1 MRAPGPQAHGLNE
14 PWPRSEIAYNHFRAR
29 PERVVTNE
37 EYVSRNF
44 KSDNVTPVCDAIM
57 AAIQAAN
64 RGTAPAYGGDDF
76 TQKLHTVASEVFGRE
91 VAIFPVTTGTAANA
105 LALAQCVP
113 PYGAVYCHDAA
124 HIVTDECGAP
134 EFFAGGAKMIGFS
147 TPDGKISPEQ
157 VANAIAFAEDM
168 GVHHVKPGAVSL
180 SQATEWGT
188 VYQVSEVSALAA
200 MAKRHGLPVH
210 MDGARFA
217 NALVHL
223 GCTPAEATWQ
233 SGVDVLSLGATKN
246 GALCAEAV
254 VFFDPARARDFDRRR
269 KQAGHL
275 WSKLRFVSA
284 QLLAYFEHGLW
295 LDNARHA
302 NAMASALAKGLKTIA
317 GASLLQ
323 SVDAN
328 EVFVALPEA
337 TVAALERQGF
347 AFYRWPLAAPGAVAI
362 RLVTSYAT
370 PQSQVDEF
378 LAAAQGAARG

>member
-1 MRAPGPQAHGLNE
+1 
-14 PWPRSEIAYNHFRAR
+14 
-29 PERVVTNE
+29 
-37 EYVSRNF
+37 
-44 KSDNVTPVCDAIM
+44 M
-57 AAIQAAN
+57 AAINAAN
-64 RGTAPAYGGDDF
+64 VGTAASYGGDEI
-76 TQKLHTVASEVFGRE
+76 TQALNSVADEVFGTQ
-91 VAIFPVTTGTAANA
+91 VTVFPVTTGTAANA
-105 LALAQCVP
+105 LALSQIVP
-113 PYGAVYCHDAA
+113 PYGAVYCHDTA

-134 EFFAGGAKMIGFS
+134 EFFTGGAKMMGL
-147 TPDGKISPEQ
+147 PAADGKIKPEQ
-157 VANAIAFAEDM
+157 VASAIAFAEDM
-168 GVHHVKPGAVSL
+168 GVHHVKPGALSL

-188 VYQVSEVSALAA
+188 VYELTEVAALAA
-200 MAKRHGLPVH
+200 VAKQHGLPVH

-223 GCTPAEATWQ
+223 GCTPAEATWK
-233 SGVDVLSLGATKN
+233 SGVDILSLGATKN

-254 VFFDPARARDFDRRR
+254 VFFNRGQARDFERRR

-284 QLLAYFEHGLW
+284 QLLAYFENGLW
-295 LDNARHA
+295 LANARHA
-302 NAMASALAKGLKTIA
+302 NAMASELARGLRSVA

-347 AFYRWPLAAPGAVAI
+347 GFYRWPLSKTSQGVAI

-370 PQSQVDEF
+370 PRAHVAEF
-378 LAAAQGAARG
+378 LAAAQGFVRD

>member
-1 MRAPGPQAHGLNE
+1 
-14 PWPRSEIAYNHFRAR
+14 
-29 PERVVTNE
+29 
-37 EYVSRNF
+37 VSRNF

-64 RGTAPAYGGDDF
+64 RGSVPSYGGDDF
-76 TQKLHTVASEVFGRE
+76 TGKLQTVASDVFGKE

-105 LALAQCVP
+105 LALSQCVP
-113 PYGAVYCHDAA
+113 SYGAVYCHDAA
-124 HIVTDECGAP
+124 HILTDECGAP
-134 EFFAGGAKMIGFS
+134 EFFTGGAKMIGFRAA
-147 TPDGKISPEQ
+147 DGKIKPEQ
-157 VANAIAFAEDM
+157 VASAVAFAEDM

-200 MAKRHGLPVH
+200 TAKQHGLPVH

-254 VFFDPARARDFDRRR
+254 VFFDPVRARDFERRR
-269 KQAGHL
+269 KQTGHL

-284 QLLAYFEHGLW
+284 QLLAYFEQGLW

-302 NAMASALAKGLKTIA
+302 NSMASGLAHGLKAVA

-337 TVAALERQGF
+337 IVAALERQGF
-347 AFYRWPLAAPGAVAI
+347 GFYRWPLSAPATGVAI

-370 PQSQVDEF
+370 PRAHVDEF
-378 LAAAQGAARG
+378 LAAAQDAAA

>member
-1 MRAPGPQAHGLNE
+1 L
-14 PWPRSEIAYNHFRAR
+14 
-29 PERVVTNE
+29 
-37 EYVSRNF
+37 SRNF
-44 KSDNVTPVCDAIM
+44 KSDNVSPVSDSIM
-57 AAIQAAN
+57 AAINAAN
-64 RGTAPAYGGDDF
+64 IGSMPSYGGDDF
-76 TQKLHTVASEVFGRE
+76 TQTLQVVASEVFDTE

-105 LALAQCVP
+105 LALSQVVA
-113 PYGAVYCHDAA
+113 PYGAVYCHEAA

-134 EFFAGGAKMIGFS
+134 EFFTGGAKTMGLPA
-147 TPDGKISPEQ
+147 PDGKIRPDQ
-157 VANAIAFAEDM
+157 LTNAIAFAEDM
-168 GVHHVKPGAVSL
+168 GVHHVKPAAVSL

-188 VYQVSEVSALAA
+188 VYQLAELAALAGV
-200 MAKRHGLPVH
+200 AKRHALPVH

-223 GCTPAEATWQ
+223 GCTPAAASWQ

-254 VFFDPARARDFDRRR
+254 VFFDPARARDFERRR

-284 QLLAYFEHGLW
+284 QLLAYFENGLW
-295 LDNARHA
+295 LENAGHA
-302 NAMASALAKGLKTIA
+302 NAMAAALARGLREVR

-328 EVFVALPEA
+328 EVFVSLPEA
-337 TVAALERQGF
+337 TVTVLEQQGF
-347 AFYRWPLAAPGAVAI
+347 GFYRWPLSAVATGVAI

-370 PQSQVDEF
+370 PRAHVDEF
-378 LAAAQGAARG
+378 LSAARSSARG

>member
-1 MRAPGPQAHGLNE
+1 L
-14 PWPRSEIAYNHFRAR
+14 
-29 PERVVTNE
+29 
-37 EYVSRNF
+37 SRNF
-44 KSDNVTPVCDAIM
+44 KSDNISPVCDAIM
-57 AAIQAAN
+57 AAINAANSGSAPSYGADELTRKLQAAASEIF
-64 RGTAPAYGGDDF
+64 GTA
-76 TQKLHTVASEVFGRE
+76 

-105 LALAQCVP
+105 LALAQMVP

-134 EFFAGGAKMIGFS
+134 EFFTGGAKTMGL
-147 TPDGKISPEQ
+147 PAADGKITPRQ
-157 VANAIAFAEDM
+157 VANAIAYAEEM
-168 GVHHVKPGAVSL
+168 GVHHVKPAALSL

-188 VYQVSEVSALAA
+188 VYAPDEVAALAA
-200 MAKRHGLPVH
+200 VARQHGLPVH

-223 GCTPAEATWQ
+223 GCTPAEATWK

-254 VFFDPARARDFDRRR
+254 VFFDAGRARDFERRR

-284 QLLAYFEHGLW
+284 QLLAYFANGLW

-302 NAMASALAKGLKTIA
+302 NAMASALAQGLRGVG
-317 GASLLQ
+317 GAALLQ

-337 TVAALERQGF
+337 LVAALERQGF
-347 AFYRWPLAAPGAVAI
+347 GFYRWPLAAGSGGTAI
-362 RLVTSYAT
+362 RLVTSYST
-370 PQSQVDEF
+370 PRAHVDEF
-378 LAAAQGAARG
+378 LEAVRG

>member
-1 MRAPGPQAHGLNE
+1 L
-14 PWPRSEIAYNHFRAR
+14 
-29 PERVVTNE
+29 
-37 EYVSRNF
+37 SRNF
-44 KSDNVTPVCDAIM
+44 KSDNVSPVSDAIM
-57 AAIQAAN
+57 AAINAAN
-64 RGTAPAYGGDDF
+64 IGSMPSYGGDEF
-76 TQKLHTVASEVFGRE
+76 TRNLQVVASEVFDTE

-105 LALAQCVP
+105 LALSQLVAS
-113 PYGAVYCHDAA
+113 YGAVYCHEAA

-134 EFFAGGAKMIGFS
+134 EFFTGGAKTMGL
-147 TPDGKISPEQ
+147 PAADGKIRPEQ
-157 VANAIAFAEDM
+157 LANAIAFAQDM
-168 GVHHVKPGAVSL
+168 GVHHVKPAALSL

-188 VYQVSEVSALAA
+188 VYQLTEIAALAGV
-200 MAKRHGLPVH
+200 AKRHGLPVH

-223 GCTPAEATWQ
+223 GCTPAAASWQ

-254 VFFDPARARDFDRRR
+254 VFFDPARARDFERRR

-284 QLLAYFEHGLW
+284 QLLAYFENGLW
-295 LDNARHA
+295 LDNAGHA
-302 NAMASALAKGLKTIA
+302 NAMASTLARGLREIH

-337 TVAALERQGF
+337 TVAALEQQGF
-347 AFYRWPLAAPGAVAI
+347 GFYRWPLCLTPTGVAI

-370 PQSQVDEF
+370 PRAHVEDF
-378 LAAAQGAARG
+378 LAAARSFARG

>member
-1 MRAPGPQAHGLNE
+1 VN
-14 PWPRSEIAYNHFRAR
+14 
-29 PERVVTNE
+29 
-37 EYVSRNF
+37 RNF
-44 KSDNVTPVCDAIM
+44 KSDNVTPACDAIM
-57 AAIQAAN
+57 AALHAAN
-64 RGTAPAYGGDDF
+64 NGPAASYGGDDL
-76 TQKLHTVASEVFGRE
+76 TQQLQAVASGVFGTQ

-105 LALAQCVP
+105 LALSQYVP
-113 PYGAVYCHDAA
+113 PYGAVYCHEAA
-124 HIVTDECGAP
+124 HIVTDECAAP
-134 EFFAGGAKMIGFS
+134 EFFTGGAKMIGFPA
-147 TPDGKISPEQ
+147 PDGKIRPEQ
-157 VANAIAFAEDM
+157 VASAVAYAEDM

-188 VYQVSEVSALAA
+188 VYGLSEVSALAA
-200 MAKRHGLPVH
+200 TAKQHELPVH

-254 VFFDPARARDFDRRR
+254 VFFDPARAGDFERRR
-269 KQAGHL
+269 KRAGHL
-275 WSKLRFVSA
+275 WSKQRFVSA

-302 NAMASALAKGLKTIA
+302 NAMASTLAKGLREIA

-337 TVAALERQGF
+337 SVAALERQGF
-347 AFYRWPLAAPGAVAI
+347 GFYRWPLCAPPAGVAI

-370 PQSQVDEF
+370 PRAQVDEF
-378 LAAAQGAARG
+378 LAAARNAARG

>member
-1 MRAPGPQAHGLNE
+1 
-14 PWPRSEIAYNHFRAR
+14 
-29 PERVVTNE
+29 
-37 EYVSRNF
+37 VSGNF
-44 KSDNVTPVCDAIM
+44 KSDNVSPACDAIM

-64 RGTAPAYGGDDF
+64 SGAAPSYGGDEF
-76 TQKLHTVASEVFGRE
+76 TEQLQIVAGEVFGRE

-105 LALAQCVP
+105 LALSQIAP
-113 PYGAVYCHDAA
+113 PYGAVYCHETA

-134 EFFAGGAKMIGFS
+134 EFFTGGAKMIGL
-147 TPDGKISPEQ
+147 PAADGKIKPPQ
-157 VANAIAFAEDM
+157 VASAIAFAEDM
-168 GVHHVKPGAVSL
+168 GVHHVKPGALSL

-188 VYQVSEVSALAA
+188 VYKLTEVSALAA
-200 MAKRHGLPVH
+200 VARRHGLPMH

-217 NALVHL
+217 NALAHL
-223 GCTPAEATWQ
+223 GCTPAEATWKN
-233 SGVDVLSLGATKN
+233 GVDVLSLGATKN

-254 VFFDPARARDFDRRR
+254 VFFEPARAQDFERRR

-284 QLLAYFEHGLW
+284 QLLAYFKDGLW

-302 NAMASALAKGLKTIA
+302 NAMASALAQGLQQVS

-337 TVAALERQGF
+337 VVDALERQGF
-347 AFYRWPLAAPGAVAI
+347 AFYRWPLAAVSRGTAI

-370 PQSQVDEF
+370 PRAQVDEL
-378 LAAAQGAARG
+378 LAAARA

>member
-1 MRAPGPQAHGLNE
+1 LAAQRNRLQSFA
-14 PWPRSEIAYNHFRAR
+14 RS

-64 RGTAPAYGGDDF
+64 RGSAPSYGGDDF
-76 TQKLHTVASEVFGRE
+76 TQKLHTVAGEVFGRE

-157 VANAIAFAEDM
+157 VASAIAFAEDM

-200 MAKRHGLPVH
+200 TAKRHGLPVH

-254 VFFDPARARDFDRRR
+254 VFFDPARGRDFERRR

-302 NAMASALAKGLKTIA
+302 NAMASALAKGLKTVG

-323 SVDAN
+323 AVNAN

-347 AFYRWPLAAPGAVAI
+347 EFYRWPLSAPPSGVAI

-378 LAAAQGAARG
+378 LTAAQGTARG